1 MTQPIKPSEVVKAK
15 KETQMT
21 AKQPQPAPERPA
33 GERVPMPPPPPPK
46 KEPRLAA
53 RRPAPEQMAQR
64 DWEYLVS
71 LRGVSGTANLL
82 RQMQETIDSLEA
94 ELDRQDE
101 LIRDSADAEKMEALQ
116 QENARLKSLLAGCY
130 DTQIVGGIVD
140 TLEDYGVLGDES

>member
-33 GERVPMPPPPPPK
+33 GERVPMSPPPK

-64 DWEYLVS
+64 DWEHLVS

-101 LIRDSADAEKMEALQ
+101 LIRDSASAKKMEALQ
-116 QENARLKSLLAGCY
+116 QENVRLKSLLAGCY

-140 TLEDYGVLGDES
+140 TLEDYGVLGEES